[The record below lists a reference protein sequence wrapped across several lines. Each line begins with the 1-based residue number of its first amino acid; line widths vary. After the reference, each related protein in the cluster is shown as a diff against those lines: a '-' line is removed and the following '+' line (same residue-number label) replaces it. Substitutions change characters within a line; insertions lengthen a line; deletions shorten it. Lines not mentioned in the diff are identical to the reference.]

1 MLALD
6 DPRWRELQHAYG
18 DAGDIP
24 VLLRALAAS
33 PRPRG
38 GQGGSRAEPWFGLWS
53 ALCHQGD
60 VYAASYA
67 ALPHV
72 VEIARTTMGPVDFSC
87 FQLPAAIEV
96 ARRTGR
102 GPEIPPEL
110 ADAYHLAIAQLMD
123 AVSLHRDDPWDED
136 LLLSAAAAQAVA
148 KGHIAAAEALLNLDA
163 DWIGKINR
171 GEFD

>member
-1 MLALD
+1 M
-6 DPRWRELQHAYG
+6 
-18 DAGDIP
+18 
-24 VLLRALAAS
+24 LLRALAAS

-38 GQGGSRAEPWFGLWS
+38 GPGGSRAEPWFGLWS

-110 ADAYHLAIAQLMD
+110 ADAYHVAIAQLME

-171 GEFD
+171 SEIG